1 MVIVSTRLCVK
12 SSQVDLRIHRG
23 LKPGTSNPN
32 ASAAIRRAHNRLPRT
47 AQAGQMAFDMVK
59 YYVYATIAMYGF
71 FSVGMISDAKLFYGA
86 DSPMC
91 CE

>member
-1 MVIVSTRLCVK
+1 M
-12 SSQVDLRIHRG
+12 
-23 LKPGTSNPN
+23 
-32 ASAAIRRAHNRLPRT
+32 AS
-47 AQAGQMAFDMVK
+47 DMVK